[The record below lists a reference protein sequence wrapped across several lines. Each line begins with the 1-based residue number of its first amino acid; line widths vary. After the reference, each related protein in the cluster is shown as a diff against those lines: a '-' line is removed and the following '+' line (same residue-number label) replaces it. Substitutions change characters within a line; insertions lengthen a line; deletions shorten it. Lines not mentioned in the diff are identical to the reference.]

1 MENINN
7 DNYDIL
13 IKFSDY
19 VDDIKKGLFFCHN
32 LNYFRKADPS
42 TGLGDSEEGMIFTP
56 KKTIQLDG
64 NKVFLFCMLALEP
77 TEINSLNNT
86 GFFKLSESQIKKFK
100 IFGGQHSL
108 CINECDSLIQE
119 INAYCETKNIKVL
132 SNYVTYADRHNL
144 SLAKKKS
151 IFANEY
157 KAAFIKPTE
166 YSWQRE
172 FRFLFYNVPDNLIN
186 DDHIILNIEDFHTP
200 SYICKNVFN

>member
-100 IFGGQHSL
+100 IFGTQLRKRSSFYGIGRAGEKGRL
-108 CINECDSLIQE
+108 
-119 INAYCETKNIKVL
+119 TK
-132 SNYVTYADRHNL
+132 TR
-144 SLAKKKS
+144 
-151 IFANEY
+151 
-157 KAAFIKPTE
+157 KATI
-166 YSWQRE
+166 
-172 FRFLFYNVPDNLIN
+172 
-186 DDHIILNIEDFHTP
+186 
-200 SYICKNVFN
+200 